1 MTQKFYRFTDT
12 QIFLRNGVFFLF
24 SVIPQGLSWEL
35 HNFFDVVQQ
44 MISDTLQ
51 AFISFAIIVSGDMSV
66 PSVSVIDK
74 TDLNNTNPVIKNGDK
89 HNIINRDNWFN
100 DPGVSDYDILSQE
113 K

>member
-1 MTQKFYRFTDT
+1 M
-12 QIFLRNGVFFLF
+12 
-24 SVIPQGLSWEL
+24 

-51 AFISFAIIVSGDMSV
+51 AFICFAIIVSGDMSV
-66 PSVSVIDK
+66 PLVSVIDK
-74 TDLNNTNPVIKNGDK
+74 ADLNNTSPVIKNGDK
-89 HNIINRDNWFN
+89 HNIIKRDNWFK